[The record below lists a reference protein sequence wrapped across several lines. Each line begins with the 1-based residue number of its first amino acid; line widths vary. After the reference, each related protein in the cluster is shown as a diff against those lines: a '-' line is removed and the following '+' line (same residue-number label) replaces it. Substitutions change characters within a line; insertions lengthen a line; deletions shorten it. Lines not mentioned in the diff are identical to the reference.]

1 MNYCMARGEPTFTL
15 TPELRH
21 TSAVVVLGSIMSI
34 LDTTIVGAI
43 LIAFVPTLFLPS
55 HAGTGAEPVPRVAG
69 AILD

>member
-21 TSAVVVLGSIMSI
+21 TSTVVVLG
-34 LDTTIVGAI
+34 
-43 LIAFVPTLFLPS
+43 
-55 HAGTGAEPVPRVAG
+55 TGAQPVPRVAG